1 MLQPK
6 GVGYGVPVQCKYYKS
21 ANGSVD
27 ACFRRS
33 TETGEYVYRYFQLDG
48 KTPMM
53 VEVPKDQYDAAVARM
68 RFRIENG
75 DVPGVADPNLAAAMV

>member
-1 MLQPK
+1 
-6 GVGYGVPVQCKYYKS
+6 
-21 ANGSVD
+21 
-27 ACFRRS
+27 
-33 TETGEYVYRYFQLDG
+33 
-48 KTPMM
+48 MM